1 MPPVFDGMIVAEQKV
16 FVATTEGSVVCF
28 EEE

>member
-1 MPPVFDGMIVAEQKV
+1 MPPVFDGMIVAKQKV
-16 FVATTEGSVVCF
+16 FVATTDGAVVRF